1 MLHNKVDALS
11 VRKLQVGLSGLAAW
25 AMWSPGKCL
34 TSEDDRLLETTD
46 PALTHTEH
54 LE

>member
-1 MLHNKVDALS
+1 MLHNEVDALL
-11 VRKLQVGLSGLAAW
+11 VKKLQVGLSGLA
-25 AMWSPGKCL
+25 MWSSGKCL
-34 TSEDDRLLETTD
+34 TSEDDRLLGTTD